1 MYYIK
6 TKIKK
11 YMKELIKNNLGGLV
25 AGTALNLVTQLFS
38 QLIALNIK
46 VVSKTLGVFLQG

>member
-6 TKIKK
+6 IKIGR
-11 YMKELIKNNLGGLV
+11 YTKELIKNNLGGLV
-25 AGTALNLVTQLFS
+25 AGTALNLITQLFS

-46 VVSKTLGVFLQG
+46 VLSKTLGLFFQS